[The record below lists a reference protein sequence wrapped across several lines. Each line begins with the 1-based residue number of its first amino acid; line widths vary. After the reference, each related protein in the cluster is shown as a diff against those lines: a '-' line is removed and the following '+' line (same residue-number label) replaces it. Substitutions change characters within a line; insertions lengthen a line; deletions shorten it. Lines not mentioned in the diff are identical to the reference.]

1 MRSTMYIDGM
11 QVYTGTDVDDLGDVR
26 DRGDGFEVFRE
37 ANENGNGI
45 KGKGKG
51 DWLLQYGL

>member
-45 KGKGKG
+45 KKGKMG
-51 DWLLQYGL
+51 LKDWLV